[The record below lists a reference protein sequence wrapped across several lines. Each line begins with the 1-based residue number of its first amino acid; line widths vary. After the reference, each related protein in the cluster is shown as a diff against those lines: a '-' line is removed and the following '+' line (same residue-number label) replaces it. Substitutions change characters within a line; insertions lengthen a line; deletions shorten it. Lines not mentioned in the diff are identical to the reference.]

1 MTVQKDLY
9 GVLSDLFVNLAAGWF
24 GAVFIVPNFS
34 QLGLPANW
42 LVLTIDI
49 VLGILSLVLA
59 LRLKKNAKR
68 RNKNA

>member
-9 GVLSDLFVNLAAGWF
+9 GILSDLFVNLAAGWF
-24 GAVFIVPNFS
+24 GAVFIVSNFF

-59 LRLKKNAKR
+59 LRLRKNAR
-68 RNKNA
+68 RSKSA